1 MVKSV
6 DYYQNVVNSFI
17 REDLISTN
25 DLYQHEVN
33 LFCYLKELYDKVKSE
48 FNIVIDDID
57 DIDIIRYLDSMLNQT
72 QKNLYTYHSSNNEMI
87 N

>member
-6 DYYQNVVNSFI
+6 DYYQHVVNNFI
-17 REDLISTN
+17 REDLVSTN

-33 LFCYLKELYDKVKSE
+33 LFCYLKDLYSKVKSE

-57 DIDIIRYLDSMLNQT
+57 VIRYLDSMLNQT
-72 QKNLYTYHSSNNEMI
+72 QKNLYMYHNSNNEMI

>member
-6 DYYQNVVNSFI
+6 DYYQNVINSFI

-33 LFCYLKELYDKVKSE
+33 LFCYLKELYNKVKSE

-57 DIDIIRYLDSMLNQT
+57 VIRYLDSMLNQT

>member
-6 DYYQNVVNSFI
+6 DYYQHVVNNFI

-33 LFCYLKELYDKVKSE
+33 LFCYLKDLYSKVKSE

-57 DIDIIRYLDSMLNQT
+57 VIRYLDSMLNQT
-72 QKNLYTYHSSNNEMI
+72 QKNLYMYHNSNNEMI

>member
-33 LFCYLKELYDKVKSE
+33 LFCYLKDLYSKVKSD

-57 DIDIIRYLDSMLNQT
+57 VIRYLDSMLNQT
-72 QKNLYTYHSSNNEMI
+72 QKNLYTYHLSNNEMI

>member
-1 MVKSV
+1 MIKSV
-6 DYYQNVVNSFI
+6 DYYQHVVNNFI
-17 REDLISTN
+17 REDLVSTN

-33 LFCYLKELYDKVKSE
+33 LFCYLKDLYSKVKSE
-48 FNIVIDDID
+48 FNIVID

-72 QKNLYTYHSSNNEMI
+72 QKNLYMYHNSNNEMI

>member
-1 MVKSV
+1 MIKSV
-6 DYYQNVVNSFI
+6 DYYQHVVNNFI
-17 REDLISTN
+17 REDLVSTN

-33 LFCYLKELYDKVKSE
+33 LFCYLKDLYSKVKSE

-57 DIDIIRYLDSMLNQT
+57 VIRYLDSMLNQT
-72 QKNLYTYHSSNNEMI
+72 QKNLYIYHNSNNEMI

>member
-33 LFCYLKELYDKVKSE
+33 LFCYLKELYNKVKSE

-57 DIDIIRYLDSMLNQT
+57 VIRYLDSMLNQT

>member
-6 DYYQNVVNSFI
+6 DYYQHVVNNFI
-17 REDLISTN
+17 REDLVSTN

-33 LFCYLKELYDKVKSE
+33 LFCYLKDLYSKVKSK
-48 FNIVIDDID
+48 FNIVID

-72 QKNLYTYHSSNNEMI
+72 QKNLYMYHNSNNEMI

>member
-6 DYYQNVVNSFI
+6 DYYQHVVNNFI
-17 REDLISTN
+17 REDLVSTN

-33 LFCYLKELYDKVKSE
+33 LFCYLKDLYSKIKSE

-57 DIDIIRYLDSMLNQT
+57 VIRYLDSMLNQT
-72 QKNLYTYHSSNNEMI
+72 QKNLYMYHNSNNEMI

>member
-57 DIDIIRYLDSMLNQT
+57 VIRYLDSMLNQT

>member
-1 MVKSV
+1 MIKSV
-6 DYYQNVVNSFI
+6 DYYQHVVNNFI
-17 REDLISTN
+17 REDLVSTN

-33 LFCYLKELYDKVKSE
+33 LFCYLKDLYSKVKSE

-57 DIDIIRYLDSMLNQT
+57 VIRYLDSMLNQT
-72 QKNLYTYHSSNNEMI
+72 QKNLYMYHNSNNEMI

>member
-6 DYYQNVVNSFI
+6 DYYQHVVNNFI
-17 REDLISTN
+17 RKDLASTN

-33 LFCYLKELYDKVKSE
+33 LFCYLKDLYSKVKSE

-57 DIDIIRYLDSMLNQT
+57 VIRYLDSMLNQT
-72 QKNLYTYHSSNNEMI
+72 QKNLYTYHLSNNEMI

>member
-6 DYYQNVVNSFI
+6 DYYQHVVNNFI

-33 LFCYLKELYDKVKSE
+33 LFCYLKELYNKVKSE
-48 FNIVIDDID
+48 FNIVIDDINV
-57 DIDIIRYLDSMLNQT
+57 IRYLDSMLNQT
-72 QKNLYTYHSSNNEMI
+72 QKNLYMYHNSNNEMI

>member
-1 MVKSV
+1 MIKSV

-33 LFCYLKELYDKVKSE
+33 LFCYLKELYNKVKSE

-57 DIDIIRYLDSMLNQT
+57 VIRYLDSMLNQT

>member
-6 DYYQNVVNSFI
+6 DYYQHVVNNFI
-17 REDLISTN
+17 REDLVSTN

-33 LFCYLKELYDKVKSE
+33 LFCYLKDLYSKVKSE
-48 FNIVIDDID
+48 FNIVID

-72 QKNLYTYHSSNNEMI
+72 QKNLYMYHNSNNEMI